1 MGRTDPPRPA
11 LSRGTLDR
19 HTAQR
24 ADDAFL
30 DAAWAQ
36 AQLLVLTPEGRAPV
50 SMGGLRL
57 TVPESPERPP
67 DAFYLGQDDLGHV
80 FAVVSDAPPPA
91 RARLADLRE
100 LGADL
105 DDRDAGMFV
114 HAQALANW
122 HRTHSHCPQC
132 GAPTLPSKGG
142 AERVCPADGSHHF
155 PRVDP
160 AMIVIVTD
168 ADGEQALLGR
178 QAVWP
183 AGRYSTLAGFVEPGE
198 SAEQAVVRE
207 VLEETGVR
215 VSEVHYVDS
224 QPWPFPQS
232 LMLGF
237 RAIADP
243 AAPVMVPD
251 GELEDARWFTRAEVL
266 DGRMLPGPVS
276 IAYRLIM
283 GWAGP
288 GE

>member
-1 MGRTDPPRPA
+1 MGAADVPRPA
-11 LSRGTLDR
+11 LSRSTLDR
-19 HTAQR
+19 RTADR
-24 ADDAFL
+24 ADEAFL
-30 DAAWAQ
+30 DAAWER

-50 SMGGLRL
+50 AMGGLRL
-57 TVPESPERPP
+57 TVPEGRRPA
-67 DAFYLGQDDLGHV
+67 DAFYLGEDELGHV
-80 FAVVSDAPPPA
+80 FAIVSTDRPPA

-100 LGADL
+100 VGAEL

-122 HRTHSHCPQC
+122 HRTHPRCPQC
-132 GAPTLPSKGG
+132 GGETEVIKGG
-142 AERVCPADGSHHF
+142 AERLCPADGSHHF

-168 ADGEQALLGR
+168 PAGERALLGR
-178 QAVWP
+178 QRTWP

-215 VSEVHYVDS
+215 VSDVHYVDS

-237 RAIADP
+237 AATADP
-243 AAPVMVPD
+243 EDSIGVPD
-251 GELEDARWFTRAEVL
+251 GELEDARWFSREQVL
-266 DGRMLPGPVS
+266 DGRMLPGPIS

-283 GWAGP
+283 GWARPAG
-288 GE
+288 

>member
-1 MGRTDPPRPA
+1 MTDRARPA

-19 HTAQR
+19 HTADR
-24 ADDAFL
+24 PDEAFL

-57 TVPESPERPP
+57 TVPEAAERPP
-67 DAFYLGQDDLGHV
+67 DAFYLGQDELGPV
-80 FAVVSDAPPPA
+80 FAVVSDAQPPA

-100 LGADL
+100 IGADL
-105 DDRDAGMFV
+105 DDRDAGLFV

-122 HRTHSHCPQC
+122 HRTHTHCPRC
-132 GAPTLPSKGG
+132 GAQTVSTHGG
-142 AERVCPADGSHHF
+142 AERHCPVDDSRHF

-168 ADGEQALLGR
+168 PDGEQALLGR
-178 QAVWP
+178 QATWP

-215 VSEVHYVDS
+215 VSEVCYEGS
-224 QPWPFPQS
+224 QPWPFPAS

-243 AAPVMVPD
+243 AEPVSVPD
-251 GELEDARWFTRAEVL
+251 GELDDARWFTRAEVL

-276 IAYRLIM
+276 IAHRLIM
-283 GWAGP
+283 WWARP
-288 GE
+288 DA

>member
-1 MGRTDPPRPA
+1 MSEPLRSA

-19 HTAQR
+19 HTHDR
-24 ADDAFL
+24 ADEAFL
-30 DAAWAQ
+30 DAAWEQ
-36 AQLLVLTPEGRAPV
+36 AQLLVLTPDGRAPV
-50 SMGGLRL
+50 AMGGLRL
-57 TVPESPERPP
+57 TVPESAQRPA
-67 DAFYLGQDDLGHV
+67 DAFYLGEDGLGHV
-80 FAVVSDAPPPA
+80 FAVVSDAEPSG

-100 LGADL
+100 LGAKL

-122 HRTHSHCPQC
+122 HRTHTHCPRC
-132 GAPTLPSKGG
+132 GAETQPRRGG
-142 AERVCPADGSHHF
+142 AERVCPADGSQHF

-168 ADGEQALLGR
+168 PAGERALLGR

-183 AGRYSTLAGFVEPGE
+183 PGRYSTLAGFVEPGE

-207 VLEETGVR
+207 VQEETGVLVR
-215 VSEVHYVDS
+215 EVHYVDS

-237 RAIADP
+237 HAVADP
-243 AAPVMVPD
+243 DGPVTIPD
-251 GELEDARWFTRAEVL
+251 GELDDARWFTRAEVL

-283 GWAGP
+283 GWARPEG
-288 GE
+288 